1 MARCKGEEVELVCL
15 IFFLNEFIHLFI
27 LVFLLVVNVVGFCL
41 IRFWCCVVLWNLN
54 INLRN
59 LRRSHSAA
67 FLMELFW
74 KPNLNLMKHSVT
86 EKPAQF

>member
-1 MARCKGEEVELVCL
+1 MSD
-15 IFFLNEFIHLFI
+15 FFNEFINLFI
-27 LVFLLVVNVVGFCL
+27 LVLLLVVNVVGFCL
-41 IRFWCCVVLWNLN
+41 IWFWCCVVLWNLN

-59 LRRSHSAA
+59 LRRSQSAA
-67 FLMELFW
+67 FLMELFSFRQVKR